1 MVTENGLAK
10 DPELAQKIDKAVFP
24 GVQGGPH
31 MENVA
36 ALAVALAEAEKPEF
50 KSYAAQVVKNAVVLA
65 DELKKLG
72 FKLMSGGTWN
82 HMVWIDLSDEIID
95 GWTLAWGLEYAG
107 IIANRQ
113 TVPTEKRSAYYPSGL
128 RIGTP
133 AVTTRGMKEAEM
145 KQIAVWIS
153 LAKDIIEK
161 SVKNKYQNIGSK
173 NKEEDQMARKAFKL
187 EMKNNKEL
195 LKIGLE
201 VKELCRKFPIP
212 V

>member
-1 MVTENGLAK
+1 
-10 DPELAQKIDKAVFP
+10 
-24 GVQGGPH
+24 
-31 MENVA
+31 
-36 ALAVALAEAEKPEF
+36 
-50 KSYAAQVVKNAVVLA
+50 
-65 DELKKLG
+65 
-72 FKLMSGGTWN
+72 
-82 HMVWIDLSDEIID
+82 
-95 GWTLAWGLEYAG
+95 
-107 IIANRQ
+107 
-113 TVPTEKRSAYYPSGL
+113 
-128 RIGTP
+128 
-133 AVTTRGMKEAEM
+133 M

-173 NKEEDQMARKAFKL
+173 NKEEDQMARNAFKL